1 MPRDPYRIAGQ
12 ILAVPDADG
21 GRIGGGGE
29 PGPFVRVVAA
39 GAEDPYR
46 ERCVPAVG

>member
-1 MPRDPYRIAGQ
+1 MAGQ
-12 ILAVPDADG
+12 ILAIPDAER

-29 PGPFVRVVAA
+29 PGPFVRVAA
-39 GAEDPYR
+39 ADAEDPYR